1 MNNIYLLS
9 HSVHSC
15 ILPLPLLSVC
25 IVDVLSSDFLYG
37 TALSVLTYTLITQ
50 TARNPLLA
58 PLPHQLFSSLFVCV
72 YVSVCMCLFG
82 RTSLYTRLSW
92 IKTVEVCCRR
102 NGVALSGFARTGACF
117 WEFEKITHSRLFWI
131 RTEVL
136 SRIVWTVLRGLSS
149 GLVTS
154 TAGGKIWT
162 GCRSSW
168 SAYKVKME

>member
-1 MNNIYLLS
+1 MDNVYLLS

-58 PLPHQLFSSLFVCV
+58 PLPHQLFSSLFVCMC
-72 YVSVCMCLFG
+72 VCMHECLFG

-92 IKTVEVCCRR
+92 IEAAAVCCCVR
-102 NGVALSGFARTGACF
+102 NGVALSGFARMGACF
-117 WEFEKITHSRLFWI
+117 RSWRRHTRELLR
-131 RTEVL
+131 
-136 SRIVWTVLRGLSS
+136 RIV
-149 GLVTS
+149 
-154 TAGGKIWT
+154 
-162 GCRSSW
+162 
-168 SAYKVKME
+168 